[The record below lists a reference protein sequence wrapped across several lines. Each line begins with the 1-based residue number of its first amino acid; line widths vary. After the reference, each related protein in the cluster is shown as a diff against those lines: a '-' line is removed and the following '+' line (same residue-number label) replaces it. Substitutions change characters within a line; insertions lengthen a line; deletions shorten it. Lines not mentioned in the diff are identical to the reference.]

1 MRYQFFDMPT
11 LMNVLYWYRVEQK
24 EWERQKELIANEA
37 KMAERWIEQSFKGL
51 GVSDTSKLQVLS
63 VVE

>member
-37 KMAERWIEQSFKGL
+37 KMAERWIEQNFKGL